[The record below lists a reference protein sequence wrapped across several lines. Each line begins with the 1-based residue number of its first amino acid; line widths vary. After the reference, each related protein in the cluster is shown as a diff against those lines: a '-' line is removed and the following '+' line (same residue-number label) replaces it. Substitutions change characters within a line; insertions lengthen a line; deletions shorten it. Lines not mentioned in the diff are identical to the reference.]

1 VIESTEDVCESDVL
15 VELSSQSDCP
25 DKLEPS
31 QNLEPSIDE
40 SMQFDE
46 VDQTFSDDALV
57 IFSDSPIEVLKLSVR
72 TYNCLKRK
80 NINTVNELQNCS
92 DIDLMNIK
100 DFGQKSLDEVRT
112 ALSEIIGSPQLIET
126 ELNSFLVKKNLK
138 QLDLS
143 NEETLSDDFLVISL
157 NSPIEVLRLSA
168 KTYRCLKYFSN
179 IETVGDLQELSDTE
193 LMNIRNFG
201 QKSLDEVKLV
211 LSKINFPAKITKTET
226 ETEVLLNSLTAFS
239 SISPLQIATK
249 DLLFSMH
256 DNSLLYQ
263 FPLIN
268 QLVSQYPTIDDLVVA
283 FESGKIALIL
293 KVQERIELNKIIHP
307 FSMLR
312 NAPQAYLDWL
322 SCFAYST
329 LIDILVKRQW
339 TPDKLSEVYPRLI
352 LSITPPDFRQDILLD
367 MISGELP
374 ARFPRTVS
382 EEIDSAF
389 ESIKGGNS
397 ILKHRLG
404 FINGIKRTLEDI
416 GQELGLTR
424 ERVRQIETKVKK
436 SLRFNTHR
444 EISML
449 PYLNHVAMRSLH
461 SNGCITTLQIWTEAI
476 EQLYPAGEIHLPSVI
491 VWFAEFIPEVH
502 VLKVADTQL
511 FYMNPISEQIVSD
524 IKYQILEFWEEQKI
538 SDRSQ
543 LYQVILPLLPE
554 DIENPEKAANTLIS
568 LFCQEPL
575 PNVFSNKKWNMA
587 DHAHYVLHEAGKPL
601 HFSAVGDRLL
611 QLIPNWDISD
621 PHRAAQSYI
630 ERHPDIIR
638 RGSGIYGLRDWGT
651 MEYTHFREV
660 LLDYL
665 SKQSLPV
672 DADVI
677 YADLSSTY
685 AVPATTVKMNLDF
698 HPNLFQKFGCSYFYG
713 LQGRHYELSDQNLI
727 DLLVSKLE
735 AVPLSLVELEQD
747 SDLIDYSR
755 DTIYLYLNVSPLF
768 WAVGSSKDRKFGLSV
783 NGKRQYQLGDA
794 TQVVVEIFEK
804 IREPLHTKDFLRLIR
819 IYYAYPPKESAFSRI
834 LAEDKGYMTII
845 EGIYIPR
852 MWMDDEN
859 LSCILE
865 DLDKNTFREV
875 VKFTVG
881 SKNPQPNAD
890 LLFDWLNF
898 CYQNRF
904 FYRGALVFEQLNL
917 SELSDKKS
925 AIARKIGQVCQ
936 RNGDISSLSFDQ
948 DKNSEEVD
956 RNLRL
961 DIEELRQQA
970 KPEQRASTQGLAT
983 LADGQYY
990 ARYVWIDVEVH
1001 IEKWGG
1007 DTTPEMRVLKILCNG
1022 EPFDPTHHNPMVN
1035 EASPESRREALQN
1048 LYAATLNAY
1057 GQVDPYLQIAIG
1069 ARPTWGGVGYRNL
1082 KPVLDETT

>member
-1 VIESTEDVCESDVL
+1 MFIDTELIVQILKRSPQGLTPLEILNHLINEPQCQGFSKSSVFAKLLPKLNELRDSQMLVHVSPRWLLIESTEDICESDVL
-15 VELSSQSDCP
+15 VELSSQSDCLDNP
-25 DKLEPS
+25 EPS

-40 SMQFDE
+40 STQFNG
-46 VDQTFSDDALV
+46 VNQTLVDDALV
-57 IFSDSPIEVLKLSVR
+57 IFPDSPIEVLGLSAR
-72 TYNCLKRK
+72 TYNCLKTK
-80 NINTVNELQNCS
+80 NINIIRELQNFS
-92 DIDLMNIK
+92 DIDLM
-100 DFGQKSLDEVRT
+100 S
-112 ALSEIIGSPQLIET
+112 
-126 ELNSFLVKKNLK
+126 
-138 QLDLS
+138 
-143 NEETLSDDFLVISL
+143 
-157 NSPIEVLRLSA
+157 
-168 KTYRCLKYFSN
+168 
-179 IETVGDLQELSDTE
+179 
-193 LMNIRNFG
+193 IRNFG
-201 QKSLDEVKLV
+201 QKSLDELKIV
-211 LSKINFPAKITKTET
+211 LSKVGMQKQLAQLELEISLDSLPSCFRLSALQIPTNN
-226 ETEVLLNSLTAFS
+226 LLQTVRNT
-239 SISPLQIATK
+239 SPL
-249 DLLFSMH
+249 
-256 DNSLLYQ
+256 SLS
-263 FPLIN
+263 PLIK
-268 QLVSQYPTIDDLVVA
+268 QLSNSYPTIAHLIFA
-283 FESGKIALIL
+283 FELEEISLDLHQRA
-293 KVQERIELNKIIHP
+293 ELARIIHP
-307 FSMLR
+307 FRILH
-312 NAPQAYLDWL
+312 NAPQPYLNWL
-322 SCFAYST
+322 ECLPDST
-329 LIDILVKRQW
+329 IIDILAKRLW
-339 TPDKLSEVYPRLI
+339 TPEKLREVYPWLI
-352 LSITPPDFRQDILLD
+352 LSVTPLDFHQATFQEI
-367 MISGELP
+367 IAGNLP
-374 ARFPRTVS
+374 SNYCLTVAY
-382 EEIDSAF
+382 EV
-389 ESIKGGNS
+389 NS
-397 ILKHRLG
+397 IFDAANQGKRSLLKQRLG
-404 FINGIKRTLEDI
+404 FQDGVIRTLEEI
-416 GQELGLTR
+416 GQKLNLTR
-424 ERVRQIETKVKK
+424 ERIRQITNKEEKK
-436 SLRFNTHR
+436 IRCLKANLG
-444 EISML
+444 ISFL
-449 PYLNHVAMRSLH
+449 PQLFHVCKMSLH
-461 SNGCITTLQIWTEAI
+461 SAGSIITLQNWTEEI
-476 EQLYPAGEIHLPSVI
+476 EKSYPAGDIHLPSVI
-491 VWFAEFIPEVH
+491 VWFVSFISEIHTLENSNPH
-502 VLKVADTQL
+502 L
-511 FYMNPISEQIVSD
+511 FYTSPISNQTLTNIQS
-524 IKYQILEFWEEQKI
+524 QLSEFWEEQKI

-543 LYQVILPLLPE
+543 LHQVILPLLPE

-568 LFCQEPL
+568 VFCQEPL
-575 PNVFSNKKWNMA
+575 PNVFSNKKWKMTDYA
-587 DHAHYVLHEAGKPL
+587 YYVLHESGKPL
-601 HFSAVGDRLL
+601 HFSEIGNRIK
-611 QLIPNWDISD
+611 QLNPDWKATN
-621 PHRAAQSYI
+621 I
-630 ERHPDIIR
+630 ERAGQGLIDNHRDIIR
-638 RGSGIYGLRDWGT
+638 SGSGIYGLRDWGT

-665 SKQSLPV
+665 SKQPLPV

-677 YADLSSTY
+677 HADLSSTY

-1007 DTTPEMRVLKILCNG
+1007 DTTPEMRVLQILCNG
-1022 EPFDPTHHNPMVN
+1022 EPFDPTQHNPMVN
-1035 EASPESRREALQN
+1035 NASPDARIEALQK

>member
-1 VIESTEDVCESDVL
+1 IER
-15 VELSSQSDCP
+15 
-25 DKLEPS
+25 
-31 QNLEPSIDE
+31 
-40 SMQFDE
+40 
-46 VDQTFSDDALV
+46 A
-57 IFSDSPIEVLKLSVR
+57 
-72 TYNCLKRK
+72 
-80 NINTVNELQNCS
+80 
-92 DIDLMNIK
+92 
-100 DFGQKSLDEVRT
+100 GQ
-112 ALSEIIGSPQLIET
+112 G
-126 ELNSFLVKKNLK
+126 
-138 QLDLS
+138 
-143 NEETLSDDFLVISL
+143 
-157 NSPIEVLRLSA
+157 
-168 KTYRCLKYFSN
+168 
-179 IETVGDLQELSDTE
+179 
-193 LMNIRNFG
+193 
-201 QKSLDEVKLV
+201 
-211 LSKINFPAKITKTET
+211 
-226 ETEVLLNSLTAFS
+226 
-239 SISPLQIATK
+239 
-249 DLLFSMH
+249 
-256 DNSLLYQ
+256 
-263 FPLIN
+263 
-268 QLVSQYPTIDDLVVA
+268 
-283 FESGKIALIL
+283 
-293 KVQERIELNKIIHP
+293 
-307 FSMLR
+307 
-312 NAPQAYLDWL
+312 
-322 SCFAYST
+322 
-329 LIDILVKRQW
+329 LID
-339 TPDKLSEVYPRLI
+339 
-352 LSITPPDFRQDILLD
+352 
-367 MISGELP
+367 
-374 ARFPRTVS
+374 
-382 EEIDSAF
+382 
-389 ESIKGGNS
+389 N
-397 ILKHRLG
+397 HR
-404 FINGIKRTLEDI
+404 
-416 GQELGLTR
+416 
-424 ERVRQIETKVKK
+424 
-436 SLRFNTHR
+436 
-444 EISML
+444 
-449 PYLNHVAMRSLH
+449 
-461 SNGCITTLQIWTEAI
+461 
-476 EQLYPAGEIHLPSVI
+476 
-491 VWFAEFIPEVH
+491 
-502 VLKVADTQL
+502 
-511 FYMNPISEQIVSD
+511 
-524 IKYQILEFWEEQKI
+524 
-538 SDRSQ
+538 
-543 LYQVILPLLPE
+543 
-554 DIENPEKAANTLIS
+554 
-568 LFCQEPL
+568 
-575 PNVFSNKKWNMA
+575 
-587 DHAHYVLHEAGKPL
+587 
-601 HFSAVGDRLL
+601 
-611 QLIPNWDISD
+611 
-621 PHRAAQSYI
+621 
-630 ERHPDIIR
+630 DIIR
-638 RGSGIYGLRDWGT
+638 SGSGIYGLRDWGT

-665 SKQSLPV
+665 SKQPLPV

-677 YADLSSTY
+677 HADLSSTY